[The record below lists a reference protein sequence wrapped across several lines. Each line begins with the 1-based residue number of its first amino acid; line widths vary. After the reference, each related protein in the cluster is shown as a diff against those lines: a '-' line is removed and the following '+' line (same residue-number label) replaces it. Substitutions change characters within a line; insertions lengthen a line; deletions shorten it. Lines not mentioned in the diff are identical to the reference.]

1 MAKQERLDKL
11 KEFEMGLTTENNQDA
26 VVESVLLTTE
36 KIFIDPKASERPDTI
51 KVNEVVYFEIE
62 D

>member
-1 MAKQERLDKL
+1 
-11 KEFEMGLTTENNQDA
+11 MGYTTDNKQDA

-36 KIFIDPKASERPDTI
+36 KTFIASKGVDRSDSSQAG
-51 KVNEVVYFEIE
+51 EVVYFQIE

>member
-1 MAKQERLDKL
+1 
-11 KEFEMGLTTENNQDA
+11 MGYTTDNKQDA

-36 KIFIDPKASERPDTI
+36 KTFIASKGVDHSDTSQAS
-51 KVNEVVYFEIE
+51 EVVYFQIE

>member
-1 MAKQERLDKL
+1 
-11 KEFEMGLTTENNQDA
+11 MGYTTDNKQDA

-36 KIFIDPKASERPDTI
+36 KTFIASKGADRSD
-51 KVNEVVYFEIE
+51 NSQASEVVYFQIE

>member
-1 MAKQERLDKL
+1 
-11 KEFEMGLTTENNQDA
+11 MGYTTEDKQDA

-36 KIFIDPKASERPDTI
+36 KVFIAAKGDDYSDAS
-51 KVNEVVYFEIE
+51 KKSEVVYFEIE

>member
-1 MAKQERLDKL
+1 
-11 KEFEMGLTTENNQDA
+11 MGYTTENTQDA

-36 KIFIDPKASERPDTI
+36 KTFINLKGADRSDSSQAS
-51 KVNEVVYFEIE
+51 EVVYFQIE

>member
-1 MAKQERLDKL
+1 
-11 KEFEMGLTTENNQDA
+11 MGCTTENTQDA

-36 KIFIDPKASERPDTI
+36 KTFIASESANSLD
-51 KVNEVVYFEIE
+51 NSQAGEMVYFQIE

>member
-1 MAKQERLDKL
+1 LDKL
-11 KEFEMGLTTENNQDA
+11 KEFNMGLIIENNQDA

>member
-1 MAKQERLDKL
+1 
-11 KEFEMGLTTENNQDA
+11 MGYTTDNKQDA

-36 KIFIDPKASERPDTI
+36 KTFIASKGVDHSDSSRAS
-51 KVNEVVYFEIE
+51 EVVYFQIE

>member
-1 MAKQERLDKL
+1 
-11 KEFEMGLTTENNQDA
+11 MGLTTENNQDA

-36 KIFIDPKASERPDTI
+36 KTFIAPKGGERSDTN
-51 KVNEVVYFEIE
+51 KTSEVVYFEIE

>member
-1 MAKQERLDKL
+1 
-11 KEFEMGLTTENNQDA
+11 MGYTTEDKQDT

-36 KIFIDPKASERPDTI
+36 KVFIPTKVGDYSDTS
-51 KVNEVVYFEIE
+51 KTSEVVYFEIE

>member
-1 MAKQERLDKL
+1 MGYTTDNKQE
-11 KEFEMGLTTENNQDA
+11 A

-36 KIFIDPKASERPDTI
+36 KTFVAPTGADRSDCSQTS
-51 KVNEVVYFEIE
+51 EVVYFQIE

>member
-1 MAKQERLDKL
+1 
-11 KEFEMGLTTENNQDA
+11 MGYTTENTQDA

-36 KIFIDPKASERPDTI
+36 KTFIASKGVDRSDSSQAS
-51 KVNEVVYFEIE
+51 EVVYFQIE

>member
-1 MAKQERLDKL
+1 
-11 KEFEMGLTTENNQDA
+11 MGYTTENTQDA

-36 KIFIDPKASERPDTI
+36 KTFITSKGVDRSDSSQAD
-51 KVNEVVYFEIE
+51 EVIYFQIE

>member
-1 MAKQERLDKL
+1 
-11 KEFEMGLTTENNQDA
+11 MGYTTDNKQDA

-36 KIFIDPKASERPDTI
+36 KIFIASRGAEHTDSNQASEVI
-51 KVNEVVYFEIE
+51 YFQIE